1 MLEAVKFISVLSDID
16 FDDLISLDR
25 KDMRRHM
32 YLAVCITF
40 FGVLIILLGSL
51 APVAKEAAL
60 ATDTAAKSFPDFFGK
75 QGLLGQ
81 LAGSAVTLL
90 SGPSIN
96 KYLKVRRNIDR
107 LELLRRRWKRLL
119 ETGETKADVSYI
131 WSLLKEAMK

>member
-1 MLEAVKFISVLSDID
+1 MLSDID

-40 FGVLIILLGSL
+40 FGVLIILLGTL
-51 APVAKEAAL
+51 APIAKEAVI
-60 ATDTAAKSFPDFFGK
+60 ATEAATKTFPDFFGK

-119 ETGETKADVSYI
+119 EANGRDADVSDV